1 MLDNSDSEYS
11 RVLLHFGL
19 LQGLLFC
26 LLTMSEPERIVMGFR
41 CLRCWVLL
49 LSRMS
54 VSRTL
59 NILISTLVC

>member
-1 MLDNSDSEYS
+1 MQFIIRRSFNPMLDNSDSEYS

-41 CLRCWVLL
+41 CLRC
-49 LSRMS
+49 
-54 VSRTL
+54 
-59 NILISTLVC
+59 